1 MLGSESEM
9 AQPKSGDASKGK
21 IARAGRVALYPKLV
35 EKVVVE
41 D

>member
-9 AQPKSGDASKGK
+9 AQPKSGASKRK

-35 EKVVVE
+35 EKVIVE